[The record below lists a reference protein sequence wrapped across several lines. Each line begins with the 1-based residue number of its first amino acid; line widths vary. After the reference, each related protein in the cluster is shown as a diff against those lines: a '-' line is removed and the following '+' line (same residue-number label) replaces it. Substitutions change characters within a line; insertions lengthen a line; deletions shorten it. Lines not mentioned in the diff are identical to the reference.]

1 MKSNLA
7 YLHSYK
13 QRLAFI
19 SVSVVIIALSIYF
32 NFFQKTENP
41 EFSTLTFSETKTEV
55 LPLNIAK
62 FNPNTLSTEE
72 WKALGFS
79 EKQVATILKY
89 KEIVGGAFTSKN
101 QLKKCYAISEEKFSQ
116 LEAFILLPDEAAK
129 KQNLKQNK
137 WVKKELKISGKFNP
151 DLYSEADW
159 VKMGFSERQAAGI
172 LKYKNYLGGS
182 FVSKEK
188 FKECYMINEENYAK
202 MAPYLLLPS
211 KTPADFNPYKKN
223 YAKEKPKIKYQNF
236 DPNLLDFEA
245 WKKLGFSDK
254 QVQNI
259 LNYKERFL
267 KGSFKTLDD
276 VSRCYMISPEK
287 FEEMKPFIKLNP
299 DNFAVNNVVNSNVEM
314 PKQKTDFAKI
324 DLNKI
329 TFQQL
334 KEFGFSDRAAAS
346 YLAFRKKLGGFS
358 TKDQILKTYNIDK
371 YLTQKLIQMST
382 LSPLNAEK

>member
-19 SVSVVIIALSIYF
+19 SVSVAIIALSIYF

-41 EFSTLTFSETKTEV
+41 EFSKFTFSETKTEI

-116 LEAFILLPDEAAK
+116 LEAYILLPDEAGK
-129 KQNLKQNK
+129 KQNFKQNK
-137 WVKKELKISGKFNP
+137 WVKKELIISGKFNP

-202 MAPYLLLPS
+202 MSPFLLLPS

-223 YAKEKPKIKYQNF
+223 YAKEKRIIKYQNF

-371 YLTQKLIQMST
+371 ELTQKLIQMST
-382 LSPLNAEK
+382 LSPLISEK

>member
-19 SVSVVIIALSIYF
+19 SVSVAIIALSIYF

-41 EFSTLTFSETKTEV
+41 EFSKLTFSETKTEI

-116 LEAFILLPDEAAK
+116 LEAYILLTDEAGK
-129 KQNLKQNK
+129 KQNFKQNK
-137 WVKKELKISGKFNP
+137 WVKKELIISGKFNP

-202 MAPYLLLPS
+202 MSPFLLLPS

-223 YAKEKPKIKYQNF
+223 YAKEKRIIKYQNF

-371 YLTQKLIQMST
+371 ELTQKLIQMST
-382 LSPLNAEK
+382 LSPLIAEK